1 MSDLVDR
8 LSSGSHP
15 VSVARCKSDGE
26 FEEAINRGFVL
37 VKFTGTRGGTEL
49 GLKIDKEKSNVDF
62 TNPSGKIQLVG
73 PLTLNY
79 VLVECVV
86 EIDVQTREGMGSLR
100 PSNKSADS

>member
-1 MSDLVDR
+1 MSISR
-8 LSSGSHP
+8 
-15 VSVARCKSDGE
+15 
-26 FEEAINRGFVL
+26 
-37 VKFTGTRGGTEL
+37 TR
-49 GLKIDKEKSNVDF
+49 
-62 TNPSGKIQLVG
+62 SGKIQLVG